1 MSESKVLMFPQ
12 KLNKKQPLE
21 KQKGSWNQ
29 GDLVEG
35 REGHIHRSGFSDAGH
50 SMLKLN
56 GPGHQDY

>member
-1 MSESKVLMFPQ
+1 MFPQ